1 MRRLLEGQGKVVA
14 LAVGFLAAGPVH
26 AAGLSAITSQLN
38 GWTTDLRLW
47 IGIVSVIGF
56 MVLGVAFAA
65 KWIRFPTLLQ
75 WCAGLLIAGCAGELG
90 ASFFH

>member
-1 MRRLLEGQGKVVA
+1 MKRLKEAQGRAVA
-14 LAVGFLAAGPVH
+14 VAVGLVAAVPAY
-26 AAGLSAITSQLN
+26 AAGLSTVTSQLN
-38 GWTTDLRLW
+38 GWTSDLRVW